1 MKSEH
6 DSFRENFRHMQA
18 KITMLENEA
27 HLYSDK
33 LDQYL
38 KHFDTQKAQYET
50 LVTKVQDTFFETQK
64 KIVNEF
70 DDLKRFVN
78 IEMYQPMR
86 EFQHVVDAHTDHL
99 K

>member
-1 MKSEH
+1 
-6 DSFRENFRHMQA
+6 
-18 KITMLENEA
+18 MLENEA

-38 KHFDTQKAQYET
+38 KHFDNQKTQYET

-64 KIVNEF
+64 KTVNEF
-70 DDLKRFVN
+70 DELKRFVN

-86 EFQHVVDAHTDHL
+86 EFQHVIDAHTDHI

>member
-1 MKSEH
+1 
-6 DSFRENFRHMQA
+6 
-18 KITMLENEA
+18 MLENEA

-38 KHFDTQKAQYET
+38 KHFDTQKTQYET

-64 KIVNEF
+64 KTVNEF
-70 DDLKRFVN
+70 DELKRFVN

-86 EFQHVVDAHTDHL
+86 EFQHVIDAHTDHI

>member
-1 MKSEH
+1 
-6 DSFRENFRHMQA
+6 
-18 KITMLENEA
+18 MLENEA
-27 HLYSDK
+27 HLYSDN

-38 KHFDTQKAQYET
+38 KHFDTQKTQYET

-64 KIVNEF
+64 KTVNEF
-70 DDLKRFVN
+70 DELKRFVN

-86 EFQHVVDAHTDHL
+86 EFQHVIDAHTDHI